1 MTSNTIDGYTIRT
14 NFAGD
19 ASLIDQDGETIAT
32 LKRSEGG
39 MVPNAGW
46 WFALRYPSSAHM
58 MAHQDDRWSYAA
70 AWGRT
75 RKECA
80 EEFLGTGDAASAA
93 EPRRTV
99 PGRLA

>member
-1 MTSNTIDGYTIRT
+1 MSTIDGYTIRT

-19 ASLIDQDGETIAT
+19 ASILDEDGETIAT
-32 LKRSEGG
+32 LERSEGG
-39 MVPNAGW
+39 MVPNPGW

-93 EPRRTV
+93 EPRQTV